1 MENCLGLRLKRKEF
15 DDVDDEIFADFCLS
29 SPASKI
35 RRLDA
40 DLPPIIEEDA
50 AGIPLKHEQPIPE
63 SVVLNEVVNQVNP
76 ADIEELP
83 FVPENNE
90 KAIVLFKPINKPIFY
105 SPNNLS
111 IDPSLILSFK
121 NHTVL
126 RAHHSLAEDDAERN
140 GDDSELNGCKAIIPW
155 APAEPLYQ
163 RPILASQTEVSGTM
177 ESEDMDAAMMEIE
190 DASISSVGQQEAN
203 EHIKRSAVSEGQQP
217 QWQQQQH
224 CMIPHPPQNITTPVV
239 WYR

>member
-1 MENCLGLRLKRKEF
+1 MGLKLKRKEF

-40 DLPPIIEEDA
+40 DLPPIIEKDA
-50 AGIPLKHEQPIPE
+50 AGIPLKHEQCIPE
-63 SVVLNEVVNQVNP
+63 SVVSNELVNQVNP
-76 ADIEELP
+76 ADTEELP

-105 SPNNLS
+105 SPDNLS
-111 IDPSLILSFK
+111 IDPSLISSFK
-121 NHTVL
+121 NHAIL
-126 RAHHSLAEDDAERN
+126 HAHHGLVEDEADRN
-140 GDDSELNGCKAIIPW
+140 GDNGELNGCKAIIPW
-155 APAEPLYQ
+155 APTQPLYQ

-190 DASISSVGQQEAN
+190 DASISSVGPLEAS
-203 EHIKRSAVSEGQQP
+203 EYIKQSAISEGQQP
-217 QWQQQQH
+217 QWQHQQH
-224 CMIPHPPQNITTPVV
+224 CIIPQPPQNVTTPIV